1 MLEKLGHLVCL
12 RRFVGRDDRKIRAT
26 RSGTGLVDARC
37 SKNSGISSVCGASW
51 AEMIEKFEQLDRE
64 RAPWTRDDRKIRA
77 TRSGTC
83 PVDARCSKNS
93 GISSVYGASW
103 AEMIEKFEQL
113 DRERA
118 PWARDARKNR
128 ATRSGTCPVDARCS
142 KKSSNSIG
150 NVPRGPEMLEK
161 FEQLDRERAP
171 WTRDARKNRATRSGT
186 CPVDARCSK
195 KSSNSIGN
203 GPRGP
208 EMLEKLGHLVCLRRF
223 VGPGCSKKSSNST
236 RNGPRGPG
244 MIEKIEHFVRRRA
257 SRVRVARE
265 SRATR
270 PGTGRSFNGGPCAG
284 GSCPPFF
291 SAISVCILPPPSL

>member
-26 RSGTGLVDARC
+26 RSGTCPVDPRC
-37 SKNSGISSVCGASW
+37 SKN
-51 AEMIEKFEQLDRE
+51 
-64 RAPWTRDDRKIRA
+64 
-77 TRSGTC
+77 
-83 PVDARCSKNS
+83 
-93 GISSVYGASW
+93 
-103 AEMIEKFEQL
+103 
-113 DRERA
+113 
-118 PWARDARKNR
+118 
-128 ATRSGTCPVDARCS
+128 
-142 KKSSNSIG
+142 SSNSIG
-150 NVPRGPEMLEK
+150 NGPRGREMLEK
-161 FEQLDRERAP
+161 LGHLVCLRRFVGRDDR
-171 WTRDARKNRATRSGT
+171 KIRATRSGT

-223 VGPGCSKKSSNST
+223 VDPRCSKKSSNST

-244 MIEKIEHFVRRRA
+244 MIEKIEHFVHRRA

>member
-1 MLEKLGHLVCL
+1 MLEK
-12 RRFVGRDDRKIRAT
+12 I
-26 RSGTGLVDARC
+26 
-37 SKNSGISSVCGASW
+37 
-51 AEMIEKFEQLDRE
+51 EQLDRE

-83 PVDARCSKNS
+83 PVDARCSKKSSNS
-93 GISSVYGASW
+93 IGNGPRGP
-103 AEMIEKFEQL
+103 EMLEKLGHLVCLRRF
-113 DRERA
+113 
-118 PWARDARKNR
+118 
-128 ATRSGTCPVDARCS
+128 VDPRCS

-150 NVPRGPEMLEK
+150 NGSRGPEMIEK

-186 CPVDARCSK
+186 GPVDARCSK

-244 MIEKIEHFVRRRA
+244 MLEKFEHFVHRRA